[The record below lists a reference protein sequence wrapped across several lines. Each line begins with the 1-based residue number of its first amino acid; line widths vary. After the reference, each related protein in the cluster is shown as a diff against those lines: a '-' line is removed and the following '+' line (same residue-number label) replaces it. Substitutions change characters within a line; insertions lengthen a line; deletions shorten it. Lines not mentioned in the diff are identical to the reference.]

1 MNSLCDEINQFLSF
15 PSSASSEDQPV
26 VVVVAAAAVELD
38 VLLLKLNYFLQIWGS
53 VFGVVCI
60 NLFLL
65 RGIISLF
72 GHSFT

>member
-1 MNSLCDEINQFLSF
+1 V

-26 VVVVAAAAVELD
+26 VVVVVAAAAAVELD

-60 NLFLL
+60 
-65 RGIISLF
+65 R
-72 GHSFT
+72 